1 MRFEGWL
8 ESGVVG
14 VEGAGERVADLEGG
28 GGGGGE
34 EHRLLYARV
43 RAVCAPPRFISG
55 VGGSRRRRVYS

>member
-28 GGGGGE
+28 GGEGVKST
-34 EHRLLYARV
+34 ACCM
-43 RAVCAPPRFISG
+43 RAAPIYFWCRRFPPPPG
-55 VGGSRRRRVYS
+55 VQLS